1 MMATVSERPA
11 VAITGLEGGYGQ
23 SPVLHDVS
31 LEIHE
36 REIFAILGKNGMG
49 KTTLLKTVMGLLP
62 ARTGRVEFLGEN
74 VSGWPAYRITRLGV
88 SYVPQERSI
97 FQDLSV
103 EENLRLALRDVSRF
117 AEALERVA
125 EWFPILKS
133 RHRQRAGTLSG
144 GEQKMLLIGRALL
157 TRPRLILVDEISEG
171 LQPAM
176 VTRLQE
182 VLAQERRTHGVTVV
196 LVEQNV
202 GFALALAD
210 RYAVLKM
217 GTVVESGRAG
227 SAGARERVEQH
238 LVL

>member
-1 MMATVSERPA
+1 
-11 VAITGLEGGYGQ
+11 
-23 SPVLHDVS
+23 
-31 LEIHE
+31 
-36 REIFAILGKNGMG
+36 
-49 KTTLLKTVMGLLP
+49 
-62 ARTGRVEFLGEN
+62 
-74 VSGWPAYRITRLGV
+74 V
-88 SYVPQERSI
+88 SYVPQEKSI

-103 EENLRLALRDVSRF
+103 EENLRLALRDVSGF
-117 AEALERVA
+117 AERLERVA

-176 VTRLQE
+176 VTRLSE
-182 VLAQERRTHGVTVV
+182 VLAQERRAHGVTVV

-227 SAGARERVEQH
+227 RAGARERVEQH